1 MADTKTLFEKM
12 DEAAQSVTTP
22 STASFLQK
30 KEEVSPEEKEMEQ
43 ERAANV
49 KAFTTTTSE
58 TKADNNL
65 ALSAPWYT
73 FAKTVKYI
81 FEKDPDITVTFSDE
95 VNGTLTITVET
106 SSPKKLIS
114 IKKIVGSKRNFGN
127 INVVIKYALTTN
139 AITTE
144 DYQLAFADTGL
155 VDQIITGGD
164 EPFAT
169 NYVVVNREFVQF
181 YNDNIFDYRGNITM
195 TLEEAILS
203 IINPDEQPSN
213 IGICTKSDD
222 DK

>member
-1 MADTKTLFEKM
+1 MADTKTLYEKM

-30 KEEVSPEEKEMEQ
+30 KEEISPEEKEMEQ
-43 ERAANV
+43 ERAATV
-49 KAFTTTTSE
+49 KEVSGE
-58 TKADNNL
+58 NNTV

-81 FEKDPDITVTFSDE
+81 FEKDPDITVNFSDE
-95 VNGTLTITVET
+95 INGNLTITVET

-139 AITTE
+139 VITLE

-155 VDQIITGGD
+155 IDQIIEGQDPMGTD
-164 EPFAT
+164 F
-169 NYVVVNREFVQF
+169 VVVNREFVQF
-181 YNDNIFDYRGNITM
+181 YNDNIFDYHGNITM

-203 IINPDEQPSN
+203 IINMDEQAAD
-213 IGICTKSDD
+213 IAICTKSDD
-222 DK
+222 NQ

>member
-12 DEAAQSVTTP
+12 DEAAQTVTTP

-30 KEEVSPEEKEMEQ
+30 KDSEVSSEEKEMEQ

-49 KAFTTTTSE
+49 KAFTTSE
-58 TKADNNL
+58 AKVDNNL
-65 ALSAPWYT
+65 TLSAPWYT

-81 FEKDPDITVTFSDE
+81 FEKDPDITVAFSDE
-95 VNGTLTITVET
+95 INGTLTITVET

-155 VDQIITGGD
+155 IDQIITGGD

-169 NYVVVNREFVQF
+169 NYIVVNREFVQF

-213 IGICTKSDD
+213 IGICTKSDEN
-222 DK
+222 K

>member
-12 DEAAQSVTTP
+12 DEAAQTVTTP

-30 KEEVSPEEKEMEQ
+30 KDSEVSSEEKEMEQ

-49 KAFTTTTSE
+49 KAFTNTE
-58 TKADNNL
+58 AKVDNNL
-65 ALSAPWYT
+65 TLSAPWYT

-81 FEKDPDITVTFSDE
+81 FEKDPDITVAFSDE
-95 VNGTLTITVET
+95 INGTLTITIET

-155 VDQIITGGD
+155 IDQIIESQDPMGTD
-164 EPFAT
+164 F
-169 NYVVVNREFVQF
+169 VVVNRDLVQF
-181 YNDNIFDYRGNITM
+181 YNDNIFDYHGNITM

-203 IINPDEQPSN
+203 IINMGEQAAD
-213 IGICTKSDD
+213 IAICTKSE
-222 DK
+222 